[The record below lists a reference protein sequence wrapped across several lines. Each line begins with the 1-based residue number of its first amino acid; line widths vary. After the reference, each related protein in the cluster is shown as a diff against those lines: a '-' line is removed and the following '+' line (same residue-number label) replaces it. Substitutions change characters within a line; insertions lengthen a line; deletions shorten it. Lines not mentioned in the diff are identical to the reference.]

1 MSGRKQ
7 AIVRAGA
14 AQDVPAVLAL
24 WAAARSANASTPDTP
39 ESLERLLATDAGA
52 LLVAERDGAIVG
64 ALIAAWDGWRGG
76 MYRLAVDPAHRRRGI
91 ALALVRAGE
100 ARLAA
105 CGAPRITAL
114 VAHEDVDAVA
124 LWAAAG
130 YAHDPTIARFVK
142 SLR

>member
-1 MSGRKQ
+1 MAVAVQ
-7 AIVRAGA
+7 VRRGEDA
-14 AQDVPAVLAL
+14 DVPAVLAL

-39 ESLERLLATDAGA
+39 ESLERLLATDPGA

-76 MYRLAVDPAHRRRGI
+76 MYRLAVAPAHRRRGI

-100 ARLAA
+100 ARLAER
-105 CGAPRITAL
+105 GAPRITAL
-114 VAHEDVDAVA
+114 VAREDADAVA

-130 YAHDPTIARFVK
+130 YAHDPTIARFVR
-142 SLR
+142 SL